1 MKEILCSVCGA
12 VGAAIAT
19 AFGGWSDGLTTLIIF
34 MSVDYVTGLLLAVM
48 GKSKNTE
55 TGHLSSGACW
65 RGLVKK
71 GVCLLIVLVGCRLDL
86 LSGTTYIRDATVV
99 AFCVSE
105 VISILENASLMGVP
119 IPAVI
124 TNAIDLLKN
133 NESVE
138 IKTEPDQDGGV

>member
-1 MKEILCSVCGA
+1 MKDVLCTIFGLIGA
-12 VGAAIAT
+12 GIAKI
-19 AFGGWSDGLTTLIIF
+19 FGGWSDGLTTLLIF
-34 MSVDYVTGLLLAVM
+34 MGVDYVTGLLLGAL

-124 TNAIDLLKN
+124 TNAIEALK
-133 NESVE
+133 
-138 IKTEPDQDGGV
+138 QDKEDERAGGEADDIS